1 MAKGGFKMSLV
12 LIVTIVLAVSSTLA
26 WVGFYV
32 GIRAL
37 PSGTAHQSRW
47 IIGSAMIASVWLIG
61 VSLLGGAGNDVLPPH
76 IPVALGATLLVGYL
90 LLLSPTFRRIIAAVP
105 QHWLIGIQAFRILGT
120 VWLVRYFG
128 GGMPGLFALPAGIG
142 DVTTGLLAAFV
153 AYAWYSGKPYA
164 RTAAIAWNIF
174 GMADLV
180 NAVVLGALTNGG
192 GGGILF
198 PLVLIPAYGVPRS
211 LLIHSYSLIGLVR
224 KTSQQRR
231 TESLHHEIRAARINA
246 PSVVAENNPSML
258 SAASTVRRDDAAAVA
273 EPL

>member
-1 MAKGGFKMSLV
+1 MSLI

-37 PSGTAHQSRW
+37 PGPTARQSRW
-47 IIGSAMIASVWLIG
+47 IMGSAVVAATWIVG
-61 VSLLGGAGNDVLPPH
+61 VSLLAGAGNDVLPR
-76 IPVALGATLLVGYL
+76 IPVALGATLLAGYL

-105 QHWLIGIQAFRILGT
+105 QHWLIGIQVFRILGA
-120 VWLVRYFG
+120 VWLVRYFAG
-128 GGMPGLFALPAGIG
+128 GLPGLFALPAGIG
-142 DVTTGLLAAFV
+142 DVTTGLVAAFV

-180 NAVVLGALTNGG
+180 NAVVLGTLTNGG
-192 GGGILF
+192 AGGILF

-211 LLIHSYSLIGLVR
+211 LLIHSYSLIGLLR
-224 KTSQQRR
+224 RTSQQHRR
-231 TESLHHEIRAARINA
+231 AESLHSEINA
-246 PSVVAENNPSML
+246 
-258 SAASTVRRDDAAAVA
+258 VRA
-273 EPL
+273 